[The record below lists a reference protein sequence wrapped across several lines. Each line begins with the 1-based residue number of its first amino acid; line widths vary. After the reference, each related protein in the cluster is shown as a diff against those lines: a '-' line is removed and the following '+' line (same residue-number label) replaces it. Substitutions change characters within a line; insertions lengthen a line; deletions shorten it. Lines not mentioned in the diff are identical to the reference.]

1 MKKSTAEFRELSLDE
16 LRLREQE
23 LREELFNLRVRHATG
38 QLENP
43 MLLKA
48 TRANIARVKTFLLE
62 KEGAGSK

>member
-1 MKKSTAEFRELSLDE
+1 MKKSTAEFRELSLVE

-48 TRANIARVKTFLLE
+48 VRANIARVKTFLLE
-62 KEGAGSK
+62 KEGAGTK